1 LTNAVDH
8 ERVFLMPLW
17 KAVGKSRWLFN
28 ARNLPKTVMALAALV
43 ALTLA
48 LFLVRKDFEPSAK
61 GTLQPV
67 VKRDVFVPVDGDVID
82 VKVKDRDFVKEGDLL
97 VKLRNTDLEV
107 KYQDVLGQIQV
118 KRSRL
123 VSVRR
128 SLFEQRARSDLR
140 ARDEVDRI
148 RLSGEAEELE
158 QEVATLNEQYR
169 LLTKK
174 RELLEIRSPIT
185 GEVMMSW
192 DVQKSLLYRPV
203 TTGQLLL
210 SVADPKGDWE
220 LELYMRE
227 SRGGHVR
234 RARADKEL
242 QARYPGAGERVSY
255 VLATDPGTNRSGTVD
270 EVKESTE
277 VREGEGNIVKVKVGI
292 DRSELGDPHPG
303 ATVTGQVFCGRK
315 PLGYVWFHEAWEWL
329 QTHVFF
335 YLS

>member
-1 LTNAVDH
+1 
-8 ERVFLMPLW
+8 M
-17 KAVGKSRWLFN
+17 
-28 ARNLPKTVMALAALV
+28 ALV
-43 ALTLA
+43 ALVVLVLA

-82 VKVKDRDFVKEGDLL
+82 VKVKDRDFVKAGDLL
-97 VKLRNTDLEV
+97 IKLRNTDLEV
-107 KYQDVLGQIQV
+107 KYQE
-118 KRSRL
+118 S
-123 VSVRR
+123 SVRFKSNAAAWCPCGGPCSSRR
-128 SLFEQRARSDLR
+128 SRSDLR
-140 ARDEVDRI
+140 ATRRESSEFACRA
-148 RLSGEAEELE
+148 RPRNSNRNSPRWTNKY
-158 QEVATLNEQYR
+158 Q

-174 RELLEIRSPIT
+174 RELLEIRSPIA

-192 DVQKSLLYRPV
+192 DVQKSLMYRPV
-203 TTGQLLL
+203 RTR
-210 SVADPKGDWE
+210 SVAAE
-220 LELYMRE
+220 RRRSE
-227 SRGGHVR
+227 GGLGTGVVHAGEPR
-234 RARADKEL
+234 RPRAPARADKEL

-255 VLATDPGTNRSGTVD
+255 VLATDPGTKRNGKVR

-277 VREGEGNIVKVKVGI
+277 VREGEGNIVKVKVDI

>member
-1 LTNAVDH
+1 
-8 ERVFLMPLW
+8 M
-17 KAVGKSRWLFN
+17 SRSRT
-28 ARNLPKTVMALAALV
+28 AISSR
-43 ALTLA
+43 
-48 LFLVRKDFEPSAK
+48 
-61 GTLQPV
+61 Q
-67 VKRDVFVPVDGDVID
+67 
-82 VKVKDRDFVKEGDLL
+82 GDLL

-140 ARDEVDRI
+140 ARDEVERI

-158 QEVATLNEQYR
+158 QELVTLDEQYQ

-174 RELLEIRSPIT
+174 RELLDIRSPIA

-192 DVQKSLLYRPV
+192 DVQKSLMYRPV

-227 SRGGHVR
+227 SRGGHVPP
-234 RARADKEL
+234 ARADKEL
-242 QARYPGAGERVSY
+242 QTRYPGAGERVSY
-255 VLATDPGTNRSGTVD
+255 VLATDPGTKRNG
-270 EVKESTE
+270 
-277 VREGEGNIVKVKVGI
+277 KVA
-292 DRSELGDPHPG
+292 R
-303 ATVTGQVFCGRK
+303 GQGVHGSPR
-315 PLGYVWFHEAWEWL
+315 G
-329 QTHVFF
+329 
-335 YLS
+335 